1 MIIFL
6 ILAFLLIIL
15 NIFIIGFLFSRIS
28 INIENYNVFSNSIF
42 ENITVDKMQI
52 SINLYLYK
60 KIKILAIKFYKDY
73 LKIGFIKIY
82 YFKIIKYRKKIIDRT
97 FKVTKLL
104 LGRNRL
110 TLKILEPNIES
121 FNMNLSICSKNAAI
135 TSIASSLIGTTT
147 SILLAKFVKKYDKE
161 KIFYK
166 IVPVYFNINGFRLE
180 IKTKVNF
187 NTLNI
192 LEFLYDYFLVKNN
205 K

>member
-82 YFKIIKYRKKIIDRT
+82 YFKIIKYRKKIIDRI